1 MDKFYS
7 SIKNFQQNDVFM
19 CMYPG
24 KKLPGF
30 FSRLSREESS
40 LTNMTA
46 CRHYLQG
53 EDSASNANEEIDRF
67 PSLHIRGIG
76 NELESNLE
84 VVYGI
89 YSEH

>member
-30 FSRLSREESS
+30 FARLSREESS

-53 EDSASNANEEIDRF
+53 EDSASNANEKAVGFRVCLVEF
-67 PSLHIRGIG
+67 KHNHTPGKKQTACWT
-76 NELESNLE
+76 
-84 VVYGI
+84 
-89 YSEH
+89 